1 MKSNGSVPKNLEDNF
16 KRIKARLKEVESG
29 QVEQISR
36 HLNLISSSF
45 DTKKRGSIE
54 ELFDGVKFELNLMDR
69 ELEEVEVLVD
79 EVEDEFSRSKSLE
92 RLEELKRITN
102 SLRLRV
108 RTLSLDFKRKL
119 DSSVSKATRAELF
132 QKDRNES
139 DSKTRD
145 RSTMSGSNDIAQS
158 LRNTLE
164 IMKQELDRSV
174 LSTQMLEQQTKTLQM
189 ASDQYTSFEDLMK
202 TSKALLNSLKRADLI
217 DRLLIVFGFGF
228 FSLVVTEGLVKS
240 NGELEKIIAT
250 VTSIATASLIPKV
263 SSKKQ
268 HHKNNEDSVPQYIK
282 KNDVISSSKVEEAIN
297 LKTVEEQNLTDTL
310 VKFEKKIG
318 EKVEVEQNLDLSKR
332 GGDAKKSSSVSNEKE
347 TKEDNDKALMDK
359 GGGNELEDVEF
370 QLVHQDL

>member
-1 MKSNGSVPKNLEDNF
+1 
-16 KRIKARLKEVESG
+16 
-29 QVEQISR
+29 
-36 HLNLISSSF
+36 
-45 DTKKRGSIE
+45 
-54 ELFDGVKFELNLMDR
+54 
-69 ELEEVEVLVD
+69 
-79 EVEDEFSRSKSLE
+79 
-92 RLEELKRITN
+92 
-102 SLRLRV
+102 LRLRV

-228 FSLVVTEGLVKS
+228 FSLVCLYILKKRILDRGISLVSAILSPLTRLSSSSSSKQVVTEGLVKS

-318 EKVEVEQNLDLSKR
+318 EKVEVKQNLDLSKR